1 MVKSM
6 NSTKQH
12 KKVRLSGNED
22 CSVVLCS
29 ECNVL
34 ELNFGASTLRINPE
48 SLQTI
53 SSILSNATERLAQV
67 KSTTPE
73 SGDAPSRYLKRVH

>member
-1 MVKSM
+1 M

-12 KKVRLSGNED
+12 KKVRLAGGDD

-34 ELNFGASTLRINPE
+34 ELNFGASTLRISPA
-48 SLQTI
+48 SLHTL
-53 SSILSNATERLAQV
+53 SSILNNASVRLAQMQNNSPLNGNV
-67 KSTTPE
+67 RPVRLKS
-73 SGDAPSRYLKRVH
+73 VH

>member
-1 MVKSM
+1 M

-34 ELNFGASTLRINPE
+34 ELNLGASTVRINPE
-48 SLQTI
+48 SLHAI
-53 SSILSNATERLAQV
+53 SSILNNATVRLAQMQ
-67 KSTTPE
+67 TTSPA
-73 SGDAPSRYLKRVH
+73 SGDAQPTGIKRVH